1 MKKLLG
7 ILGSVSLLVSTSATV
22 VACDTNKRITEA
34 TLNDEILR
42 SLLASVFGDRH
53 AAAMDFGDIFNSGD
67 IQTSLINIINRMI
80 AQNNYF
86 RATNNLYD
94 SLGLGKNSEEVAF
107 KKYQDLNN
115 SIATDKLYTDYTKSI
130 SGAATTQALDYSIR
144 RQSYSLNA
152 QDLKLEVD
160 GKEETFQNVGVKLP
174 DGKLWSIRNELSTT
188 DYSESIPTAKVLS
201 GSGFSLVDISAG
213 TSSPKA
219 IAGYDNLTGKE
230 ALKYRF
236 KDWFENEIQSKIIE
250 NLLSISRQIPEAF
263 RVAAG
268 ADNKK
273 TAYFNRYSA
282 IGKYSQTWNNSSTP
296 WTSNIKMVWEFTYKN
311 TNFGTVKTALDKL
324 KVDQNSGVLAPGE
337 SIAKE
342 IAAFHSGEL
351 ESANLSEDGND
362 PYFSQPGFKGFISIK
377 DGEIYGTNNLA
388 TDFTYKTSLVNASEP
403 GVLSEN
409 GHLYFQGTKSD
420 EISVVFVLPVY
431 LIQLLEDYEI
441 KREDDGEA
449 VKLNLG
455 PSIADPN
462 QYEDVWNQEQNLKK
476 HSKDIED
483 LNESLKQDMINQFHY
498 IVSQNEDVLK
508 ESKTSLYSIY
518 LDADDILYSGL
529 WESISKYIK
538 DEED

>member
-1 MKKLLG
+1 MKKLLV
-7 ILGSVSLLVSTSATV
+7 ILGSVSLLTSTSATV
-22 VACDTNKRITEA
+22 VACNANSRITEA
-34 TLNDEILR
+34 TLNDKILR
-42 SLLASVFGDRH
+42 SLLASVFGDKH

-67 IQTSLINIINRMI
+67 LQSSLINIINRMI

-94 SLGLGKNSEEVAF
+94 SLGLGKNTEEVAF
-107 KKYQDLNN
+107 RNYQTLNN

-152 QDLKLEVD
+152 QDLKLEV
-160 GKEETFQNVGVKLP
+160 GGEEKVYANVGVKLP
-174 DGKLWSIRNELSTT
+174 DGKLWSIRNELATS
-188 DYSESIPTAKVLS
+188 DYSESIPTAKTLS
-201 GSGFSLVDISAG
+201 GDGFSLVDISEG

-268 ADNKK
+268 PESNKK

-296 WTSNIKMVWEFTYKN
+296 WTSNIKMVWEFTVKN
-311 TNFGTVKTALDKL
+311 TNFGKVKTALESLDI
-324 KVDQNSGVLAPGE
+324 DQNSGVIKSDKNIADN
-337 SIAKE
+337 IAKFNTA
-342 IAAFHSGEL
+342 IGD
-351 ESANLSEDGND
+351 ANLSEDGND

-403 GVLSEN
+403 GVIGEN
-409 GHLYFQGTKSD
+409 GHLYFQGAKSD

-431 LIQLLEDYEI
+431 LIQLLQDYEI
-441 KREDDGEA
+441 QRDPEGEA

-455 PSIADPN
+455 PSISSPN
-462 QYEDVWNQEQNLKK
+462 QYQDVWNQEQNLKK
-476 HSKDIED
+476 HSKDIEELD
-483 LNESLKQDMINQFHY
+483 ANLKQDMINQFHY

-529 WESISKYIK
+529 WDSISKYIK
-538 DEED
+538 DEDE